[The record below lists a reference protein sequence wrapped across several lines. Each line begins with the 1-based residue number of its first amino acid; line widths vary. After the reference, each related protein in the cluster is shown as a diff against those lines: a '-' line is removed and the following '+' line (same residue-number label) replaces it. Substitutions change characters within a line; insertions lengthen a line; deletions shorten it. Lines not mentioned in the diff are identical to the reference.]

1 MRIVYM
7 GTPDFSV
14 IVLEYLLLNHHDVA
28 AVYTQPDREVGRG
41 RVLMPSPVKQKALE
55 YGLPVVQ
62 PESLRKEESIAELAS
77 YRPDVIVVAA
87 FGQIL
92 PQGVLDTPPY
102 GCLNIH
108 PSLLPHFR
116 GPSPVASAVLAGC
129 SFTGVSIM
137 LLDKG
142 MDTGPVFTRG
152 QIPILARDTTGSLTT
167 RLFVNG
173 ASMLLDVMPRWVRGK
188 MKPCPQDEA
197 KATYSRAIE
206 KEDGGVDWS
215 LPAIEIWRRVRA
227 FQPWPGSYTWW
238 GEKQVRLIEATPMPM
253 PGKGEAGE
261 VVVTEGMEAPF
272 GVVTGD
278 GVLGILKLQL
288 AGKKP
293 LTAAE
298 FIRGQRDFI
307 GAKLTKRAAS
317 QKA

>member
-14 IVLEYLLLNHHDVA
+14 IVLEYLLLNHHDVV

-41 RVLMPSPVKQKALE
+41 RALAPSPVKQKALE

-62 PESLRKEESIAELAS
+62 PESMRKAETMAELAS

-92 PQGVLDTPPY
+92 PQGVLDTPQY
-102 GCLNIH
+102 GCLNVH

-116 GPSPVASAVLAGC
+116 GPSPVASAILSGC
-129 SFTGVSIM
+129 DFTGVSIM

-142 MDTGPVFTRG
+142 MDTGPVFMRG

-167 RLFVNG
+167 RLFVDG
-173 ASMLLDVMPRWVRGK
+173 AIMLLDVIPRWVRGK
-188 MKPCPQDEA
+188 MKPRPQDDA
-197 KATYSRAIE
+197 KATYSRTVE
-206 KEDGGVDWS
+206 KEDGEIDWG
-215 LPAIEIWRRVRA
+215 LPAVEIWRRVRA

-238 GEKQVRLIEATPMPM
+238 GEKQVRLIEAMPV
-253 PGKGEAGE
+253 PVLEKGEAGE
-261 VVVTEGMEAPF
+261 VIAIEGKAPPF

-288 AGKKP
+288 AGKRS
-293 LTAAE
+293 LSAAE

-307 GAKLTKRAAS
+307 GARLTKRAAG
-317 QKA
+317 